1 MRACVRTRSRGLRGS
16 TGCLLF
22 PTRTYLRLRSV
33 LLLPLLAFGAQRG
46 VLSPIACT
54 VRVVAELL
62 PGTAPLG
69 QRFTTENTFHRAHR
83 TANGIACA
91 SLQRERKGGV
101 VVVPFA
107 FTEAERSELA
117 AASGTLIRS
126 DWLLREDRQPGTRHR
141 PVVRQPS
148 TSR

>member
-1 MRACVRTRSRGLRGS
+1 MLTRWLDLRRS
-16 TGCLLF
+16 TGWLLL

-54 VRVVAELL
+54 VRVIAELL
-62 PGTAPLG
+62 PGTAPYR
-69 QRFTTENTFHRAHR
+69 QRLATENTFHRAHR

-91 SLQRERKGGV
+91 SLQRKRKGGAA
-101 VVVPFA
+101 VVPFA

-117 AASGTLIRS
+117 ATTGTLIRT
-126 DWLLREDRQPGTRHR
+126 DQWLREDRQPCVPDQPVAR
-141 PVVRQPS
+141 PPS